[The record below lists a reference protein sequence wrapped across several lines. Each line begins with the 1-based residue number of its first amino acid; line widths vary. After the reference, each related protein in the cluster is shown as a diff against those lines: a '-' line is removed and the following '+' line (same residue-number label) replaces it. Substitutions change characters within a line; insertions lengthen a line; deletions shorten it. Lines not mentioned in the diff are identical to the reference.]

1 MKVCIEKDDQGQFT
15 VGIDSGDQEAGGM
28 GGGAMGPRMMAG
40 GEPIDGQGGM
50 QPVADIEAALS
61 TARDLLSGGTGVQ
74 TQEAMDGQTWNRAK
88 AARQMQKQ
96 PGGPMMG
103 KMG

>member
-1 MKVCIEKDDQGQFT
+1 
-15 VGIDSGDQEAGGM
+15 M
-28 GGGAMGPRMMAG
+28 GGGAMGLRMMAG
-40 GEPIDGQGGM
+40 GEPVEGQEAAGM

-88 AARQMQKQ
+88 ADRQMQRQ
-96 PGGPMMG
+96 PGGPMTRRSRPVSG
-103 KMG
+103 RPCGYSSGPSS

>member
-1 MKVCIEKDDQGQFT
+1 MKVCIEKDEQGQFT
-15 VGIDSGDQEAGGM
+15 VGVDSGDQDAGG
-28 GGGAMGPRMMAG
+28 MGPRMMAG
-40 GEPIDGQGGM
+40 GEPVEGQEDAGM

-74 TQEAMDGQTWNRAK
+74 TQEAMDGQMWNRAK
-88 AARQMQKQ
+88 ADRQMAKQ